1 VSLPLVQEGAPDP
14 HRGVRVFAEYAGAL
28 QESCEVLVVGSGPG
42 GAVVAHELA
51 RAGKDVILVEEG
63 PPFGLKDLR
72 TDGGETIRR
81 TLREGGMRVARGN
94 AYIPTM
100 QAIALG
106 GGSLVNSAI
115 SCRAPGWAL
124 DEWADKHGLGDLGA
138 GSLDA
143 HYRSVEEFLG
153 IAATPMDVMGERNLV
168 FKRGCDAL
176 GYSSEPTPRN
186 VRGCRGSGECFTG
199 CRNGA
204 KQSTDVSYVP
214 AAIRAGARVYTSVR
228 ADVIVADGRRARLM
242 RGRVVEP
249 FTGRETH
256 EVEIAARHIV
266 LAAGCHATPLILLR
280 SGLANSSGL
289 VGENL
294 GFHPGLAIM
303 GVFEHKIDPWAG
315 ATQGYHSLHFL
326 REGMKLEVLW
336 APPGILAVRFPGF
349 GDEFMGHLLRFDHM
363 APFDVFVAPKHSRGR
378 VRLRRGRPEPDL
390 TYSLDPR
397 DTDLLQRGMAVLADI
412 CWAAGARAVMPGIHG
427 VPDVVTAEMG
437 TAPLRA
443 RRLSPRDATISSNHV
458 FGTTRMGRDP
468 GSSVTDSHGRC
479 HDTDNLWISDT
490 GLFPDSTAVNP
501 MLTCMALAHR
511 VARRIAE
518 A

>member
-1 VSLPLVQEGAPDP
+1 VSLPVVAEGPESP
-14 HRGVRVFAEYAGAL
+14 HHGVKVFADFTAPLSDE
-28 QESCEVLVVGSGPG
+28 CEVLVIGSGPG
-42 GAVVAHELA
+42 GAVVAKELA
-51 RAGKDVILVEEG
+51 EAGKDVILVEEG

-72 TDGGETIRR
+72 IDGGETIRR
-81 TLREGGMRVARGN
+81 TLREGGMRVARGS

-100 QAIALG
+100 QAVALG

-124 DEWADKHGLGDLGA
+124 DEWAEKHGLLDLGA

-143 HYRSVEEFLG
+143 DYASVEEFLG
-153 IAATPMDVMGERNLV
+153 IAKTPMEVMGERNLL

-186 VRGCRGSGECFTG
+186 VRGCKGSGECFTG

-228 ADVIVADGRRARLM
+228 ADALVADGRRTRGM
-242 RGRVVEP
+242 RGKVVEP

-256 EVEIAARHIV
+256 DVQIAARHIV
-266 LAAGCHATPLILLR
+266 LAAGCNATPLILFR
-280 SGLANSSGL
+280 SGLANSSGA
-289 VGENL
+289 VGNNL

-303 GVFEHKIDPWAG
+303 GVFEHKIDPWVG

-363 APFDVFVAPKHSRGR
+363 APFDVFVAPKYSRGR
-378 VRLRRGRPEPDL
+378 VRPRRGRFDPDL
-390 TYSLDPR
+390 QYT
-397 DTDLLQRGMAVLADI
+397 LADV
-412 CWAAGARAVMPGIHG
+412 CWAAGAQAVLPGIHG
-427 VPDVVTAEMG
+427 VPDVVTSEMG
-437 TAPLRA
+437 TRPLLA
-443 RRLSPRDATISSNHV
+443 RRLSPKDATISSNHV

-468 GSSVTDSHGRC
+468 KTSVTDSHGRC
-479 HDTDNLWISDT
+479 HDLDNLWISDT

-501 MLTCMALAHR
+501 MLTCMALARR